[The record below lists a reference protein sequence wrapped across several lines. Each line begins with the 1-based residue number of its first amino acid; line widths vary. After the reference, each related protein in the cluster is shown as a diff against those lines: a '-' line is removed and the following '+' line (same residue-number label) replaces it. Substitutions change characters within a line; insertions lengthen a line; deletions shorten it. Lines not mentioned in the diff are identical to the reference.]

1 MNGQGMNGLGM
12 VLVISGPSG
21 VGKDTVWKTASPC
34 LPTFQRAV
42 TCTTRERRPGE
53 VEGVNYHY
61 VSAAQ
66 FDRMIRDD
74 ELVEW
79 AEVHG
84 NRYGVPKSSI
94 FVRVDAGNDVVCV
107 IDVQGALKVRALFAN
122 SLLVFITPPPG
133 REAQVLQER
142 IEGRSAVDQ
151 DEMTRRLNTAV
162 WELGQVGHYDFQIVN
177 DDLNRAAHE
186 LCEVILRAKANR
198 AGGPGEAAA

>member
-1 MNGQGMNGLGM
+1 MTGQGM

-21 VGKDTVWKTASPC
+21 VGKDTVWKAASPC
-34 LPTFQRAV
+34 LPTFERAV

-61 VSAAQ
+61 VSDTE

-79 AEVHG
+79 AQVHG

-94 FVRVDAGNDVVCV
+94 FVRADAGDDVVCV

-122 SLLVFITPPPG
+122 SLLVFIAPPPG
-133 REAQVLQER
+133 RETEVLQER
-142 IEGRSAVDQ
+142 IEARSPVDQ
-151 DEMTRRLNTAV
+151 DEMTRRLNTAA
-162 WELGQVGHYDFQIVN
+162 WELGQVGHYDFP
-177 DDLNRAAHE
+177 RKGRP
-186 LCEVILRAKANR
+186 C
-198 AGGPGEAAA
+198 